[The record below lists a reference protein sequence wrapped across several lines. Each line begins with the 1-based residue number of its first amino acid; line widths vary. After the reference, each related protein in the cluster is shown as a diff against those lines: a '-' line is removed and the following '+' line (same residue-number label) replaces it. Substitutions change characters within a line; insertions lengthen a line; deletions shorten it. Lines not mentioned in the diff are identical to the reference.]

1 MDRISEIEAIRKEY
15 DRQRKI
21 EAITTSR
28 PLTRPKTTRL
38 HVVVCLLIFVCLVV
52 LSVALTSMLTWHW
65 TYKALFLSLL
75 LLTIVEVYLRA
86 CLIVVVKCYQH
97 YAGTEVRRTCKCV
110 PSCSEYA
117 ICALKTRFPLVWAL
131 LKIRRRLYVTCDG
144 KDYVVD
150 FPTKKM
156 TDAFNATL

>member
-1 MDRISEIEAIRKEY
+1 
-15 DRQRKI
+15 
-21 EAITTSR
+21 
-28 PLTRPKTTRL
+28 
-38 HVVVCLLIFVCLVV
+38 
-52 LSVALTSMLTWHW
+52 MLTWHW

-97 YAGTEVRRTCKCV
+97 YADKEVRRTCKCV

-117 ICALKTRFPLVWAL
+117 ICSLKTLFPLVWAVF
-131 LKIRRRLYVTCDG
+131 KIRRRLYVTCDG
-144 KDYVVD
+144 KDYIVD